1 MKRWRENILT
11 PINKLFTHNKKRR
24 AHSQRTTMPMVP
36 LVPSWHNAMETGSS
50 SRPEGSSQAP
60 CTPVHALAQA
70 HFTWTWLKIL
80 QTLYLGRHCRAPLN
94 LRGPLAPLPS
104 SITGSTARLLGEV
117 LSMPAGPLPM
127 SYAQKT
133 WLPPGPTPMSR
144 VRRRSGHSADTPG
157 LRGTESNPPCSHRRQ
172 LPLSYHPHLKTF
184 CLGVDPSRDLGHK
197 FLQLRRGLSVFSTSK
212 QDQRG
217 HTTLM
222 LKTGCWLWRGG
233 VRFSPSGCRVDN
245 SGRLGPPQ
253 CGSAL
258 LAHLGSLEVM
268 ASLHCLDV

>member
-1 MKRWRENILT
+1 MAGGQQPGTL
-11 PINKLFTHNKKRR
+11 H
-24 AHSQRTTMPMVP
+24 
-36 LVPSWHNAMETGSS
+36 PSPCTGS
-50 SRPEGSSQAP
+50 GSLHLDVAEDP
-60 CTPVHALAQA
+60 ANTGLG
-70 HFTWTWLKIL
+70 
-80 QTLYLGRHCRAPLN
+80 QTLQSTPQPL
-94 LRGPLAPLPS
+94 RSTCSLPS
-104 SITGSTARLLGEV
+104 SITGSTPRLLGEV

-127 SYAQKT
+127 SYSQKT

-144 VRRRSGHSADTPG
+144 VGRRSGHSAVIPG
-157 LRGTESNPPCSHRRQ
+157 LRGTESNHPCSHRRQ

-217 HTTLM
+217 HITLM

-245 SGRLGPPQ
+245 SGQLGPPQ